1 MLELVAIAIGGA
13 LGAVVRS
20 VANNFISGFFSTDFP
35 FGILIVNITGSF
47 LMGIC
52 FELLAEE
59 NLFGELPKQLL
70 MVGFLG
76 AFTTFSTFSLQIFA
90 LLESGRVLA
99 AALYILSSVLLSV
112 IALASGIFMLRE
124 LNT

>member
-1 MLELVAIAIGGA
+1 
-13 LGAVVRS
+13 
-20 VANNFISGFFSTDFP
+20 
-35 FGILIVNITGSF
+35 
-47 LMGIC
+47 MGVC
-52 FELLAEE
+52 FELLTDE
-59 NLFGELPKQLL
+59 NLFDELPKQLL